1 MVDPLIWPYDT
12 ENAIPITVGAA
23 STVVLAAN
31 PNRAGL
37 DLVNL
42 SAPSEAISLGFGNA
56 AVAGEGKVLTAY
68 GSTYHMGTANMYLG
82 AIFAI
87 CASGGMQLAV
97 SEELQTT

>member
-1 MVDPLIWPYDT
+1 MADPLIWPWEE
-12 ENAIPITVGAA
+12 ENAAAVTVGNI
-23 STVVLAAN
+23 STAVLVAT

-42 SAPSEAISLGFGNA
+42 SDPSEAISLGFGQA
-56 AVAGEGKVLTAY
+56 AVAGAGKVLTVY
-68 GSTYHMGTANMYLG
+68 GSTYHMGTGNMYRG

-97 SEELQTT
+97 SEETKD